1 MPRDR
6 EGGNEVKLQI
16 TNRWAAFRAGPGT
29 THRRPIVVVAAGLV
43 ALAVVL
49 PAKPATTSAQ
59 DAALQTAM
67 VTNIVEGL
75 SAASWR
81 ADLSDLIVKDGTL
94 SVNVA
99 ARDEPLASR
108 ICDNIAAVTYDPDTA
123 KPLGLTMVEI
133 GGGGHVW
140 TACLPA
146 ALR

>member
-1 MPRDR
+1 MKLKITPR
-6 EGGNEVKLQI
+6 
-16 TNRWAAFRAGPGT
+16 TA
-29 THRRPIVVVAAGLV
+29 VVVVAGLV
-43 ALAVVL
+43 ALVIVI
-49 PAKPATTSAQ
+49 PSKPSTTPTQ

-94 SVNVA
+94 IVNVA
-99 ARDEPLASR
+99 ARDEPLATD
-108 ICDNIAAVTYDPDTA
+108 ICDNIAAVTYSPDTA
-123 KPLGLTMVEI
+123 QPLGLTMVEI
-133 GGGGHVW
+133 GGGGRIW